1 MKYSLVN
8 PDLDI
13 QLTEIRRKIRLSM
26 NGIVSDRM
34 TMNGIVYKSNF
45 GVSIPRIREI
55 AATYTPNHDLA
66 QRLWMLEIRETK
78 IMATLL
84 EPIDKFSVEMA
95 REWVSGFDQIE
106 IVEQS
111 VMNLFSKLSFS
122 DSLCIE
128 WIQSVSVWIQITGF
142 ILAARITNK
151 LSHSQ
156 ITLIIEKAIEISSTK
171 DFHLYKAVGLFLS
184 RLCRNNEEIAGLILK
199 KMEEISDNPSV
210 GQSYISMEVKQE
222 IIFLGFE

>member
-8 PDLDI
+8 PGLDI
-13 QLTEIRRKIRLSM
+13 QLAEIRRKIRLSM
-26 NGIVSDRM
+26 NGIVSDQM
-34 TMNGIVYKSNF
+34 TRSGIIYKSNF

-55 AATYTPNHDLA
+55 AATYTPGHDLA

-84 EPIDKFSVEMA
+84 EPIDKFSAEMA
-95 REWVSGFDQIE
+95 GDWVAGFDQIE

-111 VMNLFSKLSFS
+111 VMNLFSKLSYS

-128 WIQSVSVWIQITGF
+128 WIQSDSVWIQITGF
-142 ILAARITNK
+142 ILAARITDK

-156 ITLIIEKAIEISSTK
+156 ITLIIEKAIEISSTT
-171 DFHLYKAVGLFLS
+171 DFHLYKAVGLCLS
-184 RLCRNNEEIAGLILK
+184 RLCRNNEETAGLILK
-199 KMEEISDNPSV
+199 GLEGMSGNLSV
-210 GQSYISMEVKQE
+210 GQNYISMEVKQE
-222 IIFLGFE
+222 MIFLGFK

>member
-8 PDLDI
+8 PGLDI
-13 QLTEIRRKIRLSM
+13 QLAEIRRKIRLSM
-26 NGIVSDRM
+26 NGIVSDQM
-34 TMNGIVYKSNF
+34 TRSGIIYKSNF

-55 AATYTPNHDLA
+55 AATYTPGHDLA

-84 EPIDKFSVEMA
+84 EPIDKFSAEMA
-95 REWVSGFDQIE
+95 GDWVAGFDQIE

-111 VMNLFSKLSFS
+111 VMNLFSKLSYS

-128 WIQSVSVWIQITGF
+128 WIQSDSVWIQITGF
-142 ILAARITNK
+142 ILAARITDK

-156 ITLIIEKAIEISSTK
+156 ITLIIEKAIEISSTT
-171 DFHLYKAVGLFLS
+171 DFHLYKAVGLCLS
-184 RLCRNNEEIAGLILK
+184 RLCRNNEETAGLIRKGLEG
-199 KMEEISDNPSV
+199 MSGNLSV
-210 GQSYISMEVKQE
+210 GQNYISMEVKQE
-222 IIFLGFE
+222 MIFLGFK

>member
-8 PDLDI
+8 PGLDI
-13 QLTEIRRKIRLSM
+13 HLAEIRRKIRLSM
-26 NGIVSDRM
+26 NGIVSDQM
-34 TMNGIVYKSNF
+34 TRSGIIYKSNF

-55 AATYTPNHDLA
+55 AATYTPGHDLA

-84 EPIDKFSVEMA
+84 EPIDKFSAEMA
-95 REWVSGFDQIE
+95 GDWVAGFDQIE

-111 VMNLFSKLSFS
+111 VMNLFSKLSYS

-128 WIQSVSVWIQITGF
+128 WIQSDSVWIQITGF
-142 ILAARITNK
+142 ILATRITDK

-156 ITLIIEKAIEISSTK
+156 ITLIIEKAIEISSTT
-171 DFHLYKAVGLFLS
+171 DFHLYKAVGLCLS
-184 RLCRNNEEIAGLILK
+184 RLCRNNEETAGLILK
-199 KMEEISDNPSV
+199 GLEGMSGNLSV
-210 GQSYISMEVKQE
+210 GQNYISMEVKQE
-222 IIFLGFE
+222 MIFLGFK

>member
-1 MKYSLVN
+1 MKYSLVI

-13 QLTEIRRKIRLSM
+13 QVAEIRRKIRLSM
-26 NGIVSDRM
+26 NGIVSDQM
-34 TMNGIVYKSNF
+34 TRNGIVYKSNF

-66 QRLWMLEIRETK
+66 QRLWMLDIRETK

-84 EPIDKFSVEMA
+84 EPIAKFSVEMA
-95 REWVSGFDQIE
+95 GEWVSGFNQIE
-106 IVEQS
+106 IVEQT

-128 WIQSVSVWIQITGF
+128 WIQSDCIWIQITGF
-142 ILAARITNK
+142 ILATRITDK

-156 ITLIIEKAIEISSTK
+156 ITLIIVKAIEISSTT
-171 DFHLYKAVGLFLS
+171 DFHLYKAVGLCLS
-184 RLCRNNEEIAGLILK
+184 RLCRNNEETAGLILK
-199 KMEEISDNPSV
+199 ELEGISDNPSV

-222 IIFLGFE
+222 IIFLGFK